1 MTHDV
6 FGDLRDWGR
15 VIEQVRRMRDDGSL
29 DDHCPG
35 LARLL
40 RYPSNWRIR
49 ESALRAAAEL
59 ERPSDEV
66 LRAAVRILE
75 DDEIDFKT
83 RVLAGTAVCHALSRS
98 PGTISETAKSEAMKC
113 IADLLSMPQPP
124 ALQRSARAWQQYLL
138 PPKRALSIVVG
149 R

>member
-1 MTHDV
+1 MTYDV

-35 LARLL
+35 LARLV

-59 ERPSDEV
+59 EKPSDEV
-66 LRAAVRILE
+66 LRAAVRVLE

-83 RVLAGTAVCHALSRS
+83 RVLAGTAVCQALSRDT
-98 PGTISETAKSEAMKC
+98 GTISAAVRSDAMKC
-113 IADLLSMPQPP
+113 IANLLSTPQPP

-138 PPKRALSIVVG
+138 PAKRALSIVVG